1 MYSLLT
7 MFFGDVILTSGG
19 RLIHEMTRLAFVPS
33 VKIGRFLRR
42 GAFSNIVPESRRRVI
57 VIGHFADFGGGIAVA
72 SRLPRLL
79 LLGGGAETMAAP
91 EEIKLL
97 L

>member
-19 RLIHEMTRLAFVPS
+19 RLIHEMTRFAFVPS

-57 VIGHFADFGGGIAVA
+57 VIGHFAYFGGGIAVA

-91 EEIKLL
+91 KKVKLL